1 MTSTSSQGPA
11 ARLLT
16 LSKRMLQRLV
26 SMTEQRVTLVA
37 LELEEEKQHIVK
49 LLLLTGASLLCLAFA
64 LMSLLLLII
73 WAIDPAHRLVALIVL
88 CLALFVFAA
97 IGVISTMRLSRKNTL
112 LSETRRQ
119 LKHDLQALQEQNH
132 D

>member
-26 SMTEQRVTLVA
+26 RMTEHRVTLVA
-37 LELEEEKQHIVK
+37 IELEEEKQHIIK

-64 LMSLLLLII
+64 LMSLLILIS
-73 WAIDPAHRLVALIVL
+73 WAIDPAYRLTALVIL
-88 CLALFVFAA
+88 CVTLFVLAA
-97 IGVISTMRLSRKNTL
+97 IGIVNSLRLSRKSTL

-119 LKHDLQALQEQNH
+119 LKHDLQALQEQDH